1 MLPNTLHEAK
11 SSSARVTGV
20 TSATSATSATGSKAT
35 WHTALR
41 AVMATAVVATTLGL
55 MPSVAVAAPDAA
67 AAAADAKRPLL
78 MPNKTTLYQR
88 VLTTPDCLLEP
99 MGKGA
104 KAGAAGA
111 GKQIPAFSQFYV
123 YEDTGE
129 RYLVGTNA
137 TGDIVGY
144 LNKSCV
150 VSWKQQLAMLFTNPA
165 NRRRALIFEQEQD
178 LDRVIDK
185 DDGVEKY
192 MEDYKQ
198 VEQRQ
203 QVPGV
208 ISIEPKEYV
217 DYTKQFYL
225 LPILQ
230 SNESIFPD
238 GAYVYK
244 HEIAS
249 ITAKEARS
257 AANVIDQTPVAAD
270 ADADD
275 DREIVGYNAA
285 IVFVIDS
292 SISMQRYIDRTKE
305 AINAIYKQIDKNNL
319 GDSVH
324 FGIVSFRADT
334 RKVPGL
340 EYVSKIYLKPGEVQ
354 TAKGFNQ
361 KVAQLQQA
369 KVSSAQFNEDSYAGI
384 NQALQEI
391 DWQNYGGRY
400 IVLITDA
407 GAIDYDDEQSST
419 KLNAEGLRHE
429 AQQQGVAIYTLH
441 LLTPS
446 GKSNHASARS
456 QYQDLSFNNTINRS
470 LYYSVDAAANS
481 VNDFGR
487 KMDVLTQ
494 SLVEQIDLAVR
505 GEKAAGSAFS
515 ATDDKYASVSGSAGQ
530 KKGSGANANANAN
543 KGNNGSSGSKD
554 GISNTDSLVQDSWAL
569 GHAMQ
574 LAYLGRVKGT
584 KAPSFMKGW
593 ISDRDVVDHNQPVC
607 QPVVLVNRN
616 QLNDLYVLVKEVL
629 SAGIAG
635 QLSSDDMFS
644 QLQAMAAQMGRDPNM
659 LKESQKIGE
668 MGIMNELLDDLPY
681 KSRIASLSPEDWYNL
696 GSQEQENIVRG
707 LEASLNYL
715 EQCAGNSDR
724 FIKLNEKAD
733 SSEEVYPIPLDAL
746 P

>member
-1 MLPNTLHEAK
+1 MLPNIFHI
-11 SSSARVTGV
+11 ARSRSTGHIV
-20 TSATSATSATGSKAT
+20 MKAM
-35 WHTALR
+35 
-41 AVMATAVVATTLGL
+41 VATAVISTILGL
-55 MPSVAVAAPDAA
+55 LPNNAMAASANVAHADAA
-67 AAAADAKRPLL
+67 AAAAEAAKRPLL

-99 MGKGA
+99 INKEGKVGKGT
-104 KAGAAGA
+104 K
-111 GKQIPAFSQFYV
+111 IPAFTQFYV
-123 YEDTGE
+123 YEDTDD
-129 RYLVGTNA
+129 RYLVGANA
-137 TGDIVGY
+137 TGSIVGY
-144 LNKSCV
+144 LKKSCV
-150 VSWKQQLAMLFTNPA
+150 VSWKQQLAMLFTNSA

-178 LDRVIDK
+178 LDRIIDR
-185 DDGVEKY
+185 DDGIEKY
-192 MEDYKQ
+192 MEYYRQ
-198 VEQRQ
+198 VEQHK
-203 QVPGV
+203 QVPSV

-257 AANVIDQTPVAAD
+257 AANVIDQKPIAN
-270 ADADD
+270 DD

-334 RKVPGL
+334 KKVPGL

-446 GKSNHASARS
+446 GKSNHASARA
-456 QYQDLSFNNTINRS
+456 QYKDLSFNNIINRS
-470 LYYSVDAAANS
+470 LYYSVDADANS

-515 ATDDKYASVSGSAGQ
+515 ATNDKYANVSSSA
-530 KKGSGANANANAN
+530 AMLNNAN
-543 KGNNGSSGSKD
+543 KDKGKGNNANQGKE
-554 GISNTDSLVQDSWAL
+554 GISDADSLVQDSWAL

-584 KAPSFMKGW
+584 QAPSFMKGW

-616 QLNDLYVLVKEVL
+616 QLNDLYVLVKDVL

-659 LKESQKIGE
+659 LKESQKIGQ

-724 FIKLNEKAD
+724 FIKLNEQAD
-733 SSEEVYPIPLDAL
+733 ASEEVYPIPLDAL